1 MATRCFR
8 QAPLVIATLLCALV
22 LLTSGRAR
30 AHAVGLSRGTYVAQ
44 GDGVDVEITFARG
57 EVASL
62 LPSLDLAHVERSSS
76 DLERAVLGK
85 IEIQADGTGCTRS
98 FTGASLTDQDGI
110 AIRGHYTCPHGDGP
124 SRIHIGLAILD
135 DLAHGHRHLVHATAG
150 TQALDDVCFRSHP
163 SFDIVIPSAASTE
176 QAAGHAS
183 PSSLGFVRMGIEH
196 ILTGYDHLV
205 FLFGLILVGGRVR
218 SIALVITAFT
228 VAHSITL
235 ALATLGVWAP
245 PPSVVEPAIAL
256 SIAYVGAEN
265 FFVASAEKRWRITFP
280 FGLIHGFGFAGA
292 LRGIGLPHEEI
303 PKALVFFNVGVEVG
317 QLGVLAVVLPIV
329 YALRKADWFRRAR
342 MVHAMSAAVIVLGVV
357 WFIDRI
363 RPSLA
368 MLAVT

>member
-8 QAPLVIATLLCALV
+8 GAPFVVATLLCALV

-30 AHAVGLSRGTYVAQ
+30 AHAVGLSRGTYAAQ
-44 GDGVDVEITFARG
+44 GDGVDVDITFARG

-62 LPSLDLAHVERSSS
+62 LPTLDLGHVERSGA
-76 DLERAVLGK
+76 DLERVVLGK
-85 IEIQADGTGCTRS
+85 IDIHADGARCARALTGV
-98 FTGASLTDQDGI
+98 ALTDQDGI
-110 AIRGHYTCPHGDGP
+110 AIRGHYTCPRGDAP
-124 SRIHIGLAILD
+124 VHMHIDLAILD
-135 DLAHGHRHLVHATAG
+135 DLAHGHRHLVHASAG
-150 TQALDDVCFRSHP
+150 SVTLDDVCFRAHP
-163 SFDIVIPSAASTE
+163 SFDFVAASAE
-176 QAAGHAS
+176 QPSGRAS
-183 PSSLGFVRMGIEH
+183 PSAVGFVRMGIEH

-235 ALATLGVWAP
+235 ALAALGVWAP
-245 PPSVVEPAIAL
+245 PPSIVEPAIAL

-303 PKALVFFNVGVEVG
+303 PKALVFFNVGVELG
-317 QLGVLAVVLPIV
+317 QLGVLALVLPIV

-342 MVHAMSAAVIVLGVV
+342 MIDAMSAAVIVLGVV

-363 RPSLA
+363 RPSLP
-368 MLAVT
+368 MLALT